1 MQFTLHASWV
11 LFPFQPEITIELF
24 YFLYYV
30 ELLNDITNQKTELDA
45 LQAESE
51 ALEAELNDL
60 MIKFQNEQAKFQSC
74 SRP

>member
-1 MQFTLHASWV
+1 MILRRMSLRMFFNSKLKLL
-11 LFPFQPEITIELF
+11 LFC
-24 YFLYYV
+24 FLYDV
-30 ELLNDITNQKTELDA
+30 ELLSDITNQKTELDA

-74 SRP
+74 NRP